1 MADRLAEL
9 GKIMGD
15 GIGKSARHLSFE
27 EQWWLYEKCRSLQ
40 ARVEELEAALAGD
53 AGNVIYFA
61 EQQALDR
68 ADEALRKALPWGEY
82 QQAVDVLLAL
92 KEKPDAE

>member
-68 ADEALRKALPWGEY
+68 AAEALEADHRLISARIIRK
-82 QQAVDVLLAL
+82 L
-92 KEKPDAE
+92 KEADDG